1 MQAESGASVVC
12 GQVWRWKEEKGRRN
26 GHDACGL
33 RTGSIFA
40 LVLLRPPKLRPGRG
54 LATSFKQSSD

>member
-40 LVLLRPPKLRPGRG
+40 LVLLRPPKLRPR
-54 LATSFKQSSD
+54 